1 MLGSKDFEYC
11 IKGLKSIEQTDEV
24 KRVIRKLELV
34 IKAEDIKKTSE
45 DAMMEVNQEL
55 RNIFEEENKAGE

>member
-11 IKGLKSIEQTDEV
+11 IKGLMSIEQTDEV
-24 KRVIRKLELV
+24 KRIIRKLELV

>member
-11 IKGLKSIEQTDEV
+11 IKGLMSIEQTDEV
-24 KRVIRKLELV
+24 KRIIRKLELV
-34 IKAEDIKKTSE
+34 IQAEDIKKTSE

-55 RNIFEEENKAGE
+55 RKIFEEENKVGE